1 MLLGLGSIRELR
13 RDGAATAAARG
24 LPWGAAGGRRWRSA
38 AACAAVALGA
48 AACGAGDARSADSNA
63 LVVVDAAGQR
73 VELAAPAARVV
84 SLLPAATETLFAL
97 GAGDVVVGR
106 TRYDTEPHL
115 ADIASVGGGLDP
127 SLEAIL
133 ALSPDVVLAFETAGG
148 SRFRGRL
155 EQLGVPV
162 FTIQSRDT
170 ADVFANIERIGALI
184 GREES
189 ADSLARSIR
198 TELERIGEQAPAGR
212 RPRAL
217 HVASIDPPIIA
228 GPRTYVSQLIG
239 VAGAEPIGLGA
250 GNGTDWPQVSLEA
263 LVAAAPDVVVLPVG
277 GDPTSSVERLESAPG
292 WRELAAVREGRI
304 AIVETDLVSRPGPRL
319 PEIARALRQAM
330 VEAGALP

>member
-1 MLLGLGSIRELR
+1 MVAAWEGRAALAIVLAVVLIACEGVGAKTGS
-13 RDGAATAAARG
+13 GTG
-24 LPWGAAGGRRWRSA
+24 
-38 AACAAVALGA
+38 AVA
-48 AACGAGDARSADSNA
+48 
-63 LVVVDAAGQR
+63 VVDASGQR
-73 VELAAPAARVV
+73 VELAAHADRIV

-106 TRYDTEPHL
+106 TRYDIDPHL
-115 ADIASVGGGLDP
+115 ADIPSVGGGLDP

-170 ADVFANIERIGALI
+170 ADIFANI
-184 GREES
+184 GRLGTLTGRGPA
-189 ADSLARSIR
+189 ADSLAAGIR
-198 TELERIGEQAPAGR
+198 RELEQIAAQAPDGR

-228 GPRTYVSQLIG
+228 GPRSYIAQLIG
-239 VAGAEPIGLGA
+239 VAGADPIDVGA
-250 GNGTDWPQVSLEA
+250 GDGTDWPQVSLET

-277 GDPTSSVERLESAPG
+277 SDPTSSVERLRTAPG
-292 WRELAAVREGRI
+292 WRDLAAVRAGRI
-304 AIVETDLVSRPGPRL
+304 AIVDTDLVSRPGPRL
-319 PEIARALRQAM
+319 PEIAWALRRAM
-330 VEAGALP
+330 TEAGAVP